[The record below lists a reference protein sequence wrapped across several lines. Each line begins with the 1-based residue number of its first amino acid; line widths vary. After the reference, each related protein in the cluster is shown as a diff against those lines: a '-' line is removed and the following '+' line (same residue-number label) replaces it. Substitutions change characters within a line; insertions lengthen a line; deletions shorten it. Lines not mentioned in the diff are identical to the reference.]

1 MAAAA
6 ELRAR
11 LADGFRCA
19 PLSSIMRTAVIS
31 VKMDSKLGEATELC
45 SSRRIR
51 HLPVVNDQG
60 KLVGLVTDRNL
71 RSYISP
77 RVGTISENNADRE
90 TLDRRVHVIM
100 IRNLVTGWSSMTLA
114 QAAALMLDNRVG
126 CLPVVDNERR
136 LVGIV
141 TTTDFLRVI
150 AQP

>member
-1 MAAAA
+1 
-6 ELRAR
+6 
-11 LADGFRCA
+11 
-19 PLSSIMRTAVIS
+19 MRTDVIS
-31 VKMDSKLGEATELC
+31 VKMDSKLGEAMELC
-45 SSRRIR
+45 ASRRIR

-60 KLVGLVTDRNL
+60 KLAGLVTDRNL
-71 RSYISP
+71 RSYVSP

-100 IRNLVTGWSSMTLA
+100 IRTIVTGWSSMTLA
-114 QAAALMLDNRVG
+114 QAAALMLDHRVG

-141 TTTDFLRVI
+141 TTTDFLRII